1 MSDLFLNILAIYLD
15 AAPWL
20 LLGLIAAGLIKAW
33 VSEAW
38 MIRWLGGRGF
48 GPVARAAVI
57 GAPLPLCSCGVLP
70 AALGLRRSGASRGS
84 TLSFLIATP
93 ETGVDSVAVTYA
105 LMGPF
110 MAIVRP
116 IAAIFSAVFT
126 GILGGLV
133 PEKPLPPAAAPD
145 CDDGGCCSSLP
156 IGKAKPKPSPEAAW
170 KCGLEGLR
178 YAMTDILDDL
188 AFWLAIGIIAAGAL
202 ITWLP
207 PQSLAQWG
215 SGVPAML
222 VMLAIGVPM
231 YICATASTPLA
242 ASLLLLGVSPGTVLV
257 FLLAGPATNIATLGL
272 LRRELGGPVLAVY
285 LFGISA
291 AAIACGLATDALV
304 QYTGIS
310 VTAQVAETGELVPE
324 WLSIL
329 SATLIAV
336 FAIRPLRN
344 SLLERVPKAG

>member
-1 MSDLFLNILAIYLD
+1 MADLFTNTLAIYLD

-38 MIRWLGGRGF
+38 MTRWLGGRGF
-48 GPVARAAVI
+48 GPVARAAII

-70 AALGLRRSGASRGS
+70 SALGLRRSGASRGS

-93 ETGVDSVAVTYA
+93 ETGVDSVAITYA

-110 MAIVRP
+110 MAIIRP

-126 GILGGLV
+126 GVLGGLV
-133 PEKPLPPAAAPD
+133 PEKSTSPAATPD
-145 CDDGGCCSSLP
+145 CQGGCCGSLP
-156 IGKAKPKPSPEAAW
+156 IGQANPSPETPW
-170 KCGLEGLR
+170 TRSLSGLR

-188 AFWLAIGIIAAGAL
+188 TFWLAIGIIVAGAL

-207 PQSLAQWG
+207 PQALAQWG

-272 LRRELGGPVLAVY
+272 LHRELGGPVLAVY

-304 QYTGIS
+304 QHFGIS
-310 VTAQVAETGELVPE
+310 VMAQAAETGEFIPD
-324 WLSIL
+324 WLGTL
-329 SATLIAV
+329 SAMLIAV
-336 FAIRPLRN
+336 FAIRPVRRTFLDRN
-344 SLLERVPKAG
+344 PTAKPGR